1 MFFHSVQFE
10 SSWNGLKIKTIGGDE
25 QTGFEE
31 NPKCKH
37 HFKYRLLIWW
47 HSVYLPLHVFAV
59 DYVDTC
65 FVIENMYLFK
75 NNEEEST

>member
-25 QTGFEE
+25 QTGFVE
-31 NPKCKH
+31 NPECKH
-37 HFKYRLLIWW
+37 HFKYRLLIRW